1 MKKLLL
7 DYGLLI
13 VAGAFSFLLALNI
26 RVVVMM
32 IYRIS
37 TIGVFTTAGSFVNA
51 IAVILIM
58 VLWLIYI
65 FYLQYRLEKRCE
77 IPKHYQLTI
86 VRFILPMPVLYAVS
100 EIIIR
105 SAIA

>member
-7 DYGLLI
+7 DYGLII
-13 VAGAFSFLLALNI
+13 VAGIFSFLLALNA

-32 IYRIS
+32 VYRIA
-37 TIGVFTTAGSFVNA
+37 TIGVFTMAGSFVNA
-51 IAVILIM
+51 VSIILIM

-65 FYLQYRLEKRCE
+65 FYLQHRLEKKCE
-77 IPKHYQLTI
+77 NPDQYRRTI

-105 SAIA
+105 GAIS